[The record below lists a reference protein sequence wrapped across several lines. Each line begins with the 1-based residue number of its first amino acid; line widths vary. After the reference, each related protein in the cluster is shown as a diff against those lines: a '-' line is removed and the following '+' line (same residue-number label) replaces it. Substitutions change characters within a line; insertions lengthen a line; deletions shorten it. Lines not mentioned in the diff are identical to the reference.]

1 MARDMKGL
9 YQKVISGSYPDIPS
23 LYSDDLKSV
32 IRMCL
37 EVNPSVWP
45 TSAQLLWKREVVL
58 RLRWFDSGENAPKD
72 NLSLLETIWCP
83 IKLS

>member
-23 LYSDDLKSV
+23 IYSDDLKSV

-37 EVNPSVWP
+37 EVNPSIRP

-58 RLRWFDSGENAPKD
+58 RLWRFDSGEALKD

>member
-9 YQKVISGSYPDIPS
+9 YQKVISGSYPDIPAI
-23 LYSDDLKSV
+23 YSDDLKSV

-37 EVNPSVWP
+37 EVNPSIRP

-58 RLRWFDSGENAPKD
+58 RLWRFDSGEAPKD